1 MELDLT
7 KSGLALVFKDYQEE
21 AMNLIWGD
29 VKYLGSK
36 KENGNKEFSSREVWD
51 HVNRT
56 MTTIPTCTITDTPKT
71 GTTFCN
77 TTSWDRISRAS
88 VINFLNAMCDEGV
101 LGCHEITG
109 KGGYRRIYHAQ
120 LSKPQFWD
128 KVIVLTSKKLAE
140 ASGRPVNHESA
151 SLNVETRPTVRLPA

>member
-1 MELDLT
+1 MI
-7 KSGLALVFKDYQEE
+7 FKDYQEE
-21 AMNLIWGD
+21 AMKLIWGD

-51 HVNRT
+51 HINRT
-56 MTTIPTCTITDTPKT
+56 MTTIP
-71 GTTFCN
+71 
-77 TTSWDRISRAS
+77 TSWDRISRAS